1 MQVWFFG
8 KKDLKELGFLKIVLT
23 NKMFVVCFCLS
34 QRKSYCDSFHRVL
47 ILLFVLYTYSSNL
60 FFALF
65 ITNSIYESFPFFPTR
80 DNTNYSIHFKTLKDF
95 SICYLNVFMQI
106 SVHFYHP
113 LVPYASY
120 ALPLF
125 TIILEKFL
133 ISKASHFCL
142 LLCKCTRICRKPFN
156 L

>member
-1 MQVWFFG
+1 
-8 KKDLKELGFLKIVLT
+8 
-23 NKMFVVCFCLS
+23 LS
-34 QRKSYCDSFHRVL
+34 QRKRYCDVHFSFYGVL
-47 ILLFVLYTYSSNL
+47 ILLPALYTYNSKL

-65 ITNSIYESFPFFPTR
+65 MTNSIYESFPFFPTR

-106 SVHFYHP
+106 SVHFCHS

-120 ALPLF
+120 TLPLF

-133 ISKASHFCL
+133 IS
-142 LLCKCTRICRKPFN
+142 
-156 L
+156 